1 MESQNKLKSRSPNKS
16 SNNKKYSNKSPNS
29 SKNSVNSCFE
39 SPSKN
44 NVIKLGKNRSPYC
57 K

>member
-1 MESQNKLKSRSPNKS
+1 MESQNKLQSKSPSKS

-29 SKNSVNSCFE
+29 NSVNNCFE

-44 NVIKLGKNRSPYC
+44 NVIKLGKNRSPYWM
-57 K
+57 